1 MEGAVIMVR
10 NAFGFATCMV
20 LCFILFSLSARA
32 AKHSAGAEPSIFEGD
47 GGHGVLDFDILDR
60 DASLRP
66 GEYDLF
72 ASGIPSRSL
81 TSSGNSFDSFNFGLW
96 DIKPIPFSAAPAPG
110 SAVLFAVGLT
120 ILGATRRRRRRS
132 QLLSRKL
139 NNVTRHLDPGLHD
152 QSESGACATEDAGGG
167 VWKRIQRSKRG

>member
-1 MEGAVIMVR
+1 MVR
-10 NAFGFATCMV
+10 NAFGFASCMV

-32 AKHSAGAEPSIFEGD
+32 ATHSAGAEPSIFA
-47 GGHGVLDFDILDR
+47 GGGSHGVLDFDILDR
-60 DASLRP
+60 DAPLRP
-66 GEYDLF
+66 GEFDLF
-72 ASGIPSRSL
+72 ASGIPSRSF
-81 TSSGNSFDSFNFGLW
+81 TSSGDSFDFGLW
-96 DIKPIPFSAAPAPG
+96 GIKPIPFSAAPAPG

-120 ILGATRRRRRRS
+120 ILGATRRKRRRS

-167 VWKRIQRSKRG
+167 VWKRIQRSKRD